1 LSIEHSSLSTFRRV
15 ASLLLLVAAAV
26 CLRPAPRAA
35 ADTYREWA
43 AYGGG
48 LEQMRYS
55 SLAQINRSNVGQL
68 ALAWSYD
75 TGESGGLQTQPIVAD
90 GVLYAYTPT
99 HKTFAL
105 RADTGQHLWTFDP
118 PMEGR
123 GANRGVMYWASGSE
137 RRVFAAVDQ

>member
-1 LSIEHSSLSTFRRV
+1 MLEHRTLSIEHFRLSTVRRI

-35 ADTYREWA
+35 GDTYREWA

-48 LEQMRYS
+48 LEQMGYS
-55 SLAQINRSNVGQL
+55 SLTQINRPNVGQL

-90 GVLYAYTPT
+90 GVLYAYTPS

-105 RADTGQHLWTFDP
+105 RADTGQPLGTFNP
-118 PMEGR
+118 PRKGR
-123 GANRGVMYWASGSE
+123 GPNRGVMYGARG
-137 RRVFAAVDQ
+137 